1 MIQAYAII
9 DNDGGWLVN
18 IVMWDGNL
26 ETWQP
31 PAGTIAKPIEEV
43 NWEDLP
49 PNPEEF

>member
-1 MIQAYAII
+1 MNKSYAII

-31 PAGTIAKPIEEV
+31 PNGTHALPVEEV
-43 NWEDLP
+43 DFNSSP
-49 PNPEEF
+49 KREE